1 MMMKVEQPPAHHLL
15 QLEAL
20 ILSLPITSPKLP
32 PRDKVVDQASEEVV
46 DIDDL
51 FLPKRQCIAM
61 MGWPRGS
68 ARHDG
73 RLPLQVLGDIG
84 VVDLVKR
91 HHLWS
96 HLLVQNDVV
105 VVGQEHGSK

>member
-1 MMMKVEQPPAHHLL
+1 MMMKVEQPPAHRLL

-20 ILSLPITSPKLP
+20 DPLTSNHVAKVASKGQSRRPGIRRSCRHRRLLPSKET
-32 PRDKVVDQASEEVV
+32 
-46 DIDDL
+46 
-51 FLPKRQCIAM
+51 M

-73 RLPLQVLGDIG
+73 RLPFQVLGDIG

-105 VVGQEHGSK
+105 VVGQEHVSK